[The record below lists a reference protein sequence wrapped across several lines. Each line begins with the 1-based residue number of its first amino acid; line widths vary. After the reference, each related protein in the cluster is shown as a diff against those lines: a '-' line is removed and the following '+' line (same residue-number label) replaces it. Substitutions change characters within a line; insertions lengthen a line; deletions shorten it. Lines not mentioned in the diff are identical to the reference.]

1 MGLLAHISKFGYYL
15 TVLLER
21 SSISMADII
30 VAPTVTKL
38 GPDAFGAVL
47 VTGSHGG
54 RYPGRLAAGAG
65 VRAAIFHDAGLGRDE
80 AGIGSLAL
88 LDGFGIAAVAVAH
101 DSARIGD
108 TADMLARGRISRA
121 NRTATALGVTPGM
134 GCAAAAERLKT
145 AEHRTCEM
153 PKGDELRLVLPRP
166 RPIVL
171 VDSAA
176 MVDPV
181 ADIGAILVT
190 GSHGGLVGGVPAMA
204 LRVDGFAGVFND
216 AGIGIDEAGIGRLAA
231 LDARGIAGLTVAAA
245 SARIGEARSTF
256 EDGII
261 SRVNATA
268 AALGAAVGTPLK
280 PLLECWTSN

>member
-1 MGLLAHISKFGYYL
+1 M
-15 TVLLER
+15 VE
-21 SSISMADII
+21 II

-38 GPDAFGAVL
+38 GPDALGAVL

-54 RYPGRLAAGAG
+54 LYPGRLAIGAG

-88 LDGFGIAAVAVAH
+88 LDGFGIPAAAVAH

-121 NRTATALGVTPGM
+121 NAAATVIGIMAGM
-134 GCAAAAERLKT
+134 DCAAAADLLKG
-145 AEHRTCEM
+145 AVHRAGVM
-153 PKGDELRLVLPRP
+153 PKGDELRLVLPHP

-171 VDSAA
+171 IDSAA

-181 ADIGAILVT
+181 ADIGAIIVT

-204 LRVDGFAGVFND
+204 LRVDGFAGVYND
-216 AGIGIDEAGIGRLAA
+216 AGIGIDEAGLGRLPA
-231 LDARGIAGLTVAAA
+231 LDARGIAGLTVSTA

-268 AALGAAVGTPLK
+268 AGLGAVVGTPLK
-280 PLLECWTSN
+280 PLLERWAAAT

>member
-1 MGLLAHISKFGYYL
+1 M
-15 TVLLER
+15 VE
-21 SSISMADII
+21 II

-38 GPDAFGAVL
+38 GPDAVGAVL

-54 RYPGRLAAGAG
+54 LYPGRLAIGAG
-65 VRAAIFHDAGLGRDE
+65 VRAAIFHDAGLGRED
-80 AGIGSLAL
+80 AGVGSLAL
-88 LDGFGIAAVAVAH
+88 LDGFGIPAAAVAH

-121 NRTATALGVTPGM
+121 NGAAALLGIEPGM
-134 GCAAAAERLKT
+134 ACAAAAYLMKT
-145 AEHRTCEM
+145 AGHCTADV
-153 PKGDELRLVLPRP
+153 PKGDELRLVLPGL

-171 VDSAA
+171 IDSAA

-181 ADIGAILVT
+181 ADIGAIVVT
-190 GSHGGLVGGVPAMA
+190 GSHGGLVGGAPAMA
-204 LRVDGFAGVFND
+204 LRVDGFAGVYND
-216 AGIGIDEAGIGRLAA
+216 AGIGIDEAGLGRLPA

-268 AALGAAVGTPLK
+268 ARLGAVVGTPLK
-280 PLLECWTSN
+280 PLLERWAQ